1 MILQSINKHFEQIK
15 SGGIIVFVKKVISS
29 IYLILQIPIYL
40 ISIPTVIIIR
50 LVRPWFLIRWNVLNS
65 GRIGHFAK
73 NTELYCCERDA
84 KINSPSQRYIDLFYL
99 KKYVCNKQL
108 EKMWRRSGLIILPRW
123 LLHPLFRV
131 NRFIN
136 IFVPGGIYHEVD
148 YLCGALKGSVNSVL
162 DVHNLLERFQPHIN
176 FSDDEERKGKRI
188 LNDFGIPEDAKFV
201 CLLVRDSGYLDRHK
215 ESEHLERW
223 SYQSFRDGDIDK
235 YVLAAEEL
243 ARRGYYVFRMGGNVL
258 KPLKS
263 SNPKVIDYANLK
275 IRSDFMD
282 IYLGAKC
289 RFCISTYS
297 GFDLIC
303 DIFRKPIAFTAFVP
317 FARLE
322 THNKE
327 SLILTKRHINKRNQK
342 ELTVSEIFSSNVAL
356 SWDTNEFK
364 KNEVELEENSPK
376 KIKDLVIEMDERLNK
391 RWKDT
396 KEDLLLQKRF
406 WSIYDKN
413 IKKLNLKVPMYGKIK
428 AQFGAKFLRENQNWI
443 R

>member
-136 IFVPGGIYHEVD
+136 IFVPGGIYHEVG
-148 YLCGALKGSVNSVL
+148 YLCGALKGSLNSVL

-317 FARLE
+317 FAKLE

-327 SLILTKRHINKRNQK
+327 
-342 ELTVSEIFSSNVAL
+342 
-356 SWDTNEFK
+356 
-364 KNEVELEENSPK
+364 
-376 KIKDLVIEMDERLNK
+376 KIGRAHV
-391 RWKDT
+391 
-396 KEDLLLQKRF
+396 
-406 WSIYDKN
+406 
-413 IKKLNLKVPMYGKIK
+413 
-428 AQFGAKFLRENQNWI
+428 
-443 R
+443 

>member
-136 IFVPGGIYHEVD
+136 IFVPGGIYHEVG

-223 SYQSFRDGDIDK
+223 SYHSFRDGDIDR

-243 ARRGYYVFRMGGNVL
+243 ASRGYYIFRMGVKVL

-263 SNPKVIDYANLK
+263 SNPKIIDYANSK

-289 RFCISTYS
+289 RFCISTSS
-297 GFDLIC
+297 GFDGIPT
-303 DIFRKPIAFTAFVP
+303 IFRKPIAFTCHVP
-317 FARLE
+317 FGNFAYLRKS
-322 THNKE
+322 NKGT
-327 SLILTKRHINKRNQK
+327 LVLTKHHINKKNRK
-342 ELTVSEIFSSNVAL
+342 KLTISEIFSANVAFAYTSDKYKL
-356 SWDTNEFK
+356 NDI
-364 KNEVELEENSPK
+364 ELEENSPEE
-376 KIKDLVIEMDERLNK
+376 IRDFVIEMDERLNGH
-391 RWKDT
+391 WKDT
-396 KEDLLLQKRF
+396 NEDLLLQKRF
-406 WSIYDKN
+406 WSIFEDR
-413 IKKLNLKVPMYGKIK
+413 IKSFEDRIKRLNLKPVH
-428 AQFGAKFLRENQNWI
+428 
-443 R
+443 